1 VFEVDFHEFVSQS
14 IDVLTLHS
22 GLQCG
27 HLGQRVV
34 RRMAPR
40 SQLVIKSMTTSFSE
54 VQTSRWLLDFNF
66 LSHCVAVE
74 ENFW

>member
-1 VFEVDFHEFVSQS
+1 MDFHEFASQS

-54 VQTSRWLLDFNF
+54 VQTSRWLFDFNF

-74 ENFW
+74 KNFW